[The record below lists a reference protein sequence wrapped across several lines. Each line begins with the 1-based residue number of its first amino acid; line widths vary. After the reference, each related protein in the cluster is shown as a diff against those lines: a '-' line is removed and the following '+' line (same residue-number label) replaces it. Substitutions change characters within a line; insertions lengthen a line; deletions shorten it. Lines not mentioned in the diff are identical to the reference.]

1 MYCSSCG
8 IDSVEG
14 LKYCKRCGVNLT
26 APLETTQ
33 SKPLPS
39 GLITAVLVF
48 IGAVFLTGLLVPLVI
63 TKELHG
69 FSQADMM
76 TLFVI
81 EFGVTLAVVA
91 MLVWF
96 LVRLIG
102 VSKQSDSRAR
112 AVEVRRSEQAP
123 PQIAAPREPMM
134 SVTENTTRSFEF
146 EPRSYEHSSK

>member
-26 APLETTQ
+26 APLEATQ
-33 SKPLPS
+33 PKTLPF
-39 GLITAVLVF
+39 GLITAVLIF
-48 IGAVFLTGLLVPLVI
+48 IGAVFLTGLLIPLVI
-63 TKELHG
+63 TKELNG
-69 FSQADMM
+69 FSQRDMM

-96 LVRLIG
+96 LFRLIG
-102 VSKQSDSRAR
+102 VNKQSDGPAR
-112 AVEVRRSEQAP
+112 AVDVRRSEL
-123 PQIAAPREPMM
+123 AAPQDTAPRQPIM
-134 SVTENTTRSFEF
+134 SVTENTTRSFEPSF
-146 EPRSYEHSSK
+146 YEHSSK